1 MEGTKNTDVTN
12 VVSESKVIEYGN
24 EKMILVPAD
33 TSMNSSSLLQTP
45 KAENNALST
54 HKPQSHFTTFK
65 VMKSTA
71 VDMNLIME
79 LKKKNQEQSNHI
91 QSLNDIIRQK
101 DDEIKELRE
110 LARQI
115 NAKKMRKES

>member
-1 MEGTKNTDVTN
+1 
-12 VVSESKVIEYGN
+12 
-24 EKMILVPAD
+24 
-33 TSMNSSSLLQTP
+33 
-45 KAENNALST
+45 
-54 HKPQSHFTTFK
+54 
-65 VMKSTA
+65 
-71 VDMNLIME
+71 ME